1 MMKAYGSLATVFFLA
16 VLVTN
21 AEAARYPRDFS
32 GDAMQGYN
40 SRMPSSPMTR
50 FPALLGT
57 SYWPFVPYLPA
68 PSMTI
73 TNIVVEVPEA
83 APPPS
88 PAKPPAASK
97 FWFARCGVFIGMDVG
112 STTNLMEE
120 EGKPC
125 AR

>member
-1 MMKAYGSLATVFFLA
+1 MKAYGSSATVLFLA
-16 VLVTN
+16 LLVTN
-21 AEAARYPRDFS
+21 AEAGQYPRDFS
-32 GDAMQGYN
+32 GDAMQQYN

-73 TNIVVEVPEA
+73 VNIAVEVPDA
-83 APPPS
+83 SPPPS
-88 PAKPPAASK
+88 PQKPPAASK
-97 FWFARCGVFIGMDVG
+97 FWFARCGVFIGMDVD

>member
-1 MMKAYGSLATVFFLA
+1 MKAYGSSATVLFLA
-16 VLVTN
+16 LLVTT
-21 AEAARYPRDFS
+21 AEAGQYPRDFS
-32 GDAMQGYN
+32 GDAMQQYN
-40 SRMPSSPMTR
+40 SRMPSSPMMR

-73 TNIVVEVPEA
+73 MNIAVEVPEA
-83 APPPS
+83 SSPTSPP
-88 PAKPPAASK
+88 KPPAPSK
-97 FWFARCGVFIGMDVG
+97 FWFARCGVFIGMDVD